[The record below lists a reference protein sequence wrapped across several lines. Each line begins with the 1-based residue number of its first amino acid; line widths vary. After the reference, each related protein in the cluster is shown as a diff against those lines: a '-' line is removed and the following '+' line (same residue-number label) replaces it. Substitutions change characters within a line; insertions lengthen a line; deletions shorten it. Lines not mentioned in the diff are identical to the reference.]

1 MIIENKLFII
11 PVDVYMRDVGVIVS
25 TWEQA
30 IHSISDQLEE
40 DEKEYLLRSTPEAD
54 DRGRY
59 FMTNS
64 GFSVV
69 WIRQGQ
75 SPQAT
80 YSTIVHEVVHASVA
94 ILKRIG
100 ISLCSK
106 SEEAYTYLI
115 EYLTFEAS
123 SKLGAIPDF
132 DQIQCP

>member
-40 DEKEYLLRSTPEAD
+40 DESEELLRDHPKGNE
-54 DRGRY
+54 RGRY

-64 GFSVV
+64 GLSVV

-75 SPQAT
+75 SPQVT

-94 ILKRIG
+94 ILKKIG
-100 ISLCSK
+100 VSLCSE
-106 SEEAYTYLI
+106 SEEVYTYLI

-123 SKLGAIPDF
+123 SKLGLSHAF
-132 DQIQCP
+132 DHIVLG

>member
-25 TWEQA
+25 TWAQA
-30 IHSISDQLEE
+30 IHSIRDKLEGNE
-40 DEKEYLLRSTPEAD
+40 SEELLRDYPKGNE
-54 DRGRY
+54 RGRY

-64 GFSVV
+64 GLSVV

-75 SPQAT
+75 SPQVI

-94 ILKRIG
+94 ILKRVG
-100 ISLCSK
+100 ISLCPE

-115 EYLTFEAS
+115 EYLAFEAS
-123 SKLGAIPDF
+123 SRLGAIPDF

>member
-40 DEKEYLLRSTPEAD
+40 DESEELLRDHPKGDE
-54 DRGRY
+54 RGRY

-64 GFSVV
+64 GLSVV

-75 SPQAT
+75 SPQVT

-100 ISLCSK
+100 VSLCPE
-106 SEEAYTYLI
+106 SEEVYTYLI

-123 SKLGAIPDF
+123 SKLGLSPAF
-132 DQIQCP
+132 DQPHCP

>member
-40 DEKEYLLRSTPEAD
+40 DESEELLRDYPKGNE
-54 DRGRY
+54 RGRY

-64 GFSVV
+64 GLSVV

-75 SPQAT
+75 SPQVT

-94 ILKRIG
+94 ILKMIG

-115 EYLTFEAS
+115 EYLAFEAS
-123 SKLGAIPDF
+123 SKLGAIPAF
-132 DQIQCP
+132 DQSPLP

>member
-40 DEKEYLLRSTPEAD
+40 DESEELLRDYPKGNE
-54 DRGRY
+54 RGRY

-64 GFSVV
+64 GLSVV

-75 SPQAT
+75 SPQVT

-94 ILKRIG
+94 ILKKIG

-115 EYLTFEAS
+115 EYLAFEAS
-123 SKLGAIPDF
+123 SRLGAIPSF
-132 DQIQCP
+132 DQSPLP

>member
-11 PVDVYMRDVGVIVS
+11 PVDIYMRDVGVIVS

-40 DEKEYLLRSTPEAD
+40 DESGELLRDYPKGNE
-54 DRGRY
+54 RGRY

-64 GFSVV
+64 GLSVV

-75 SPQAT
+75 STQVT
-80 YSTIVHEVVHASVA
+80 YSTIIHEVVHASVA
-94 ILKRIG
+94 ILKKIG

-115 EYLTFEAS
+115 EYLAFEAS
-123 SKLGAIPDF
+123 SRLGAIPSF
-132 DQIQCP
+132 DQSPLP

>member
-40 DEKEYLLRSTPEAD
+40 DESEELLRDYPKGDE
-54 DRGRY
+54 RGRY

-64 GFSVV
+64 GLSVV

-75 SPQAT
+75 SPQVI
-80 YSTIVHEVVHASVA
+80 YSTIVHEAVHASVA
-94 ILKRIG
+94 ILKKIG
-100 ISLCSK
+100 ISLCPE
-106 SEEAYTYLI
+106 SEEVYTYLI

-123 SKLGAIPDF
+123 SKLGLSSAF
-132 DQIQCP
+132 D